1 MISWTDVCPAISLPS
16 LGRGSAPGRLYAR
29 VSGFFCFC
37 IFLLWD
43 DGTRISLYIDF
54 LLRNTKT
61 FRIRGGA
68 HAYIGNRWPSVPF
81 VPCHGSEVTI

>member
-1 MISWTDVCPAISLPS
+1 MISWTDDCPAISLPS
-16 LGRGSAPGRLYAR
+16 LGKGLAPGRLYAR

-43 DGTRISLYIDF
+43 DGTKISLYIDSLF
-54 LLRNTKT
+54 RYTKT

-68 HAYIGNRWPSVPF
+68 HAYIGNRWPFVPF
-81 VPCHGSEVTI
+81 VQLRSQEVPL

>member
-1 MISWTDVCPAISLPS
+1 MISLTDGCPVGTLSS

-43 DGTRISLYIDF
+43 DGTKISLYIDS
-54 LLRNTKT
+54 LLRITNT
-61 FRIRGGA
+61 FRIRNGA
-68 HAYIGNRWPSVPF
+68 HAYIGNRWPF
-81 VPCHGSEVTI
+81 VPLVQRRSQEVML